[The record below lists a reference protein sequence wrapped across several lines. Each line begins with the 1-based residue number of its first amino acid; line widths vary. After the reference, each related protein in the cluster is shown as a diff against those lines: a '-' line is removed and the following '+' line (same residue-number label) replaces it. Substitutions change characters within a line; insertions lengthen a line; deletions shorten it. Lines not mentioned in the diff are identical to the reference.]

1 MTVADLNY
9 WLGKLARLQLLGH
22 GVMPVFVK
30 VDGVE
35 REIAGIAWDEQRD
48 ITVIKLK

>member
-1 MTVADLNY
+1 MNVADLNY
-9 WLGKLARLQLLGH
+9 WLGKLARLQMFGR
-22 GVMPVFVK
+22 GTMPMFVK

-35 REIAGIAWDEQRD
+35 REIAGIEWDDKQD